1 MKVLQVPLHKITR
14 HSDLFQGEI
23 AVSVRPALPVEGIT
37 LILGN
42 GEAGGRV
49 WADTPPSPV
58 VSSVPLV
65 RKQPDKNEKSFPE
78 IFTACAVTR
87 SMTRNNL
94 EAVSEHVAG
103 NDEASDVLVFSL
115 SDAPL
120 SILQEELKVEQR
132 VDTSLKGLFD
142 LVLHTGEEKK

>member
-1 MKVLQVPLHKITR
+1 
-14 HSDLFQGEI
+14 
-23 AVSVRPALPVEGIT
+23 
-37 LILGN
+37 
-42 GEAGGRV
+42 
-49 WADTPPSPV
+49 
-58 VSSVPLV
+58 
-65 RKQPDKNEKSFPE
+65 
-78 IFTACAVTR
+78 
-87 SMTRNNL
+87 MTRNNL

-142 LVLHTGEEKK
+142 LVLHAGEEKK